1 METMTALSSAQTAKQ
16 EQQVRSESYWMR
28 VLIAADMAA
37 NVALGGEEDETI
49 SADAGLMAKKHEF
62 LGVLVSRMLDLVQR
76 NHGAKA
82 AAGDLERASAV
93 QAVIEGSG
101 LVNALQPAG

>member
-1 METMTALSSAQTAKQ
+1 MSVVTPLDAAQTAMQ
-16 EQQVRSESYWMR
+16 EAKASREGYLIR

-49 SADAGLMAKKHEF
+49 SSDTALMAKKHVF
-62 LGVLVSRMLDLVQR
+62 LGVVVSRVLDLFQA

-82 AAGDLERASAV
+82 AAGDLERAEAV
-93 QAVIEGSG
+93 EATLRASGVVHGS
-101 LVNALQPAG
+101 

>member
-1 METMTALSSAQTAKQ
+1 METVTPLNPAQTSKQ
-16 EQQVRSESYWMR
+16 EQQVKGESYIMR

-49 SADAGLMAKKHEF
+49 STDAGLMAKKHEF
-62 LGVLVSRMLDLVQR
+62 IGVLVSRMLDLFQR

-82 AAGDLERASAV
+82 AAGDMERASAV
-93 QAVIEGSG
+93 QATIEGSG
-101 LVNALQPAG
+101 LVNAPSVTG